1 MLQRKRKFLIFMII
15 SKAANNKKHYLR
27 HPMTNKLF
35 FRKLF
40 LLTPCI
46 SCAIGLFQ
54 NTQSKVFL
62 ANFIWIVLAY
72 FIALTVIV
80 YFISLS
86 GLKKENKTFLTR
98 TYGAMGLRFVFS
110 FFPLLIYII
119 FTPKMQLAFVL
130 AYMLI
135 YLFFSVFEVLILT
148 VNLRPD
154 SEKKNPANAS

>member
-1 MLQRKRKFLIFMII
+1 MK
-15 SKAANNKKHYLR
+15 
-27 HPMTNKLF
+27 NKLF
-35 FRKLF
+35 FNKLII
-40 LLTPCI
+40 LTLCI

-54 NTQSKVFL
+54 NLQNKIYL
-62 ANFIWIVLAY
+62 DHFIWIVLAY
-72 FIALTVIV
+72 FFVLTIVV

-119 FTPKMQLAFVL
+119 FIPKMQLSFVL

-135 YLFFSVFEVLILT
+135 YFFFSVFEVLILT
-148 VNLRPD
+148 VNFRPD
-154 SEKKNPANAS
+154 SEKENTANAS